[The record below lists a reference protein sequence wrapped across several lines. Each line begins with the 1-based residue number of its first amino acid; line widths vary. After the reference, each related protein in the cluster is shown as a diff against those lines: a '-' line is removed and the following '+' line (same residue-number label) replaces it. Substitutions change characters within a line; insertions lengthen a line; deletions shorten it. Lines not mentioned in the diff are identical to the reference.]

1 MTLEEPQSTAD
12 LSDFELE
19 DQAIAA
25 RRVQAYSTSALK
37 KALPI
42 DGLFIGHTAFT
53 TALQGL
59 DRVFQLATEVNM
71 PHGLRLIGPPGSGKT
86 SLLHY
91 FQRSLP
97 SSSLFE
103 QGLGAVYL
111 RVAKR
116 PSVSYLVSSLLRRY
130 GYPVKHVGA
139 ATLEPRINIVL
150 EAIRQ
155 KGTRLIILDEAQN
168 LVSGVLRRSQIETGN
183 SPTDFIRLLMDEA
196 RVGVVLAGSKAL
208 DEIGDFDD
216 ALKSRAVGRFHLD
229 DFAYDKVWLGLIQ
242 GFVKQCDW
250 YDIAVFMEPEINRKL
265 YDVAQGN
272 LRATKRLITESAL
285 VAADEG
291 ASAVTARHVQ
301 KAYTMI
307 YGTASQKANPYDQR
321 PA

>member
-1 MTLEEPQSTAD
+1 MNTGEQTTTEEFSE
-12 LSDFELE
+12 FELE
-19 DQAIAA
+19 DQAIGE
-25 RRVQAYSTSALK
+25 RRVQTYSMRALK
-37 KALPI
+37 TALPI
-42 DGLFIGHTAFT
+42 DGLFIGHTAFA
-53 TALQGL
+53 TALKGL
-59 DRVFQLATEVNM
+59 DRVFQLAKEVNM

-130 GYPVKHVGA
+130 GYPVKRVGSDS
-139 ATLEPRINIVL
+139 LEPRINIVL

-155 KGTRLIILDEAQN
+155 KGTRLIVFDEAQN
-168 LVSGVLRRSQIETGN
+168 LISAPLRRSQDETGN

-196 RVGVVLAGSKAL
+196 RVGIVLAGPSAL
-208 DEIGDFDD
+208 DDIGDFDD

-265 YDVAQGN
+265 FDVAKGN

-291 ASAVTARHVQ
+291 ASAVTAKHVQ
-301 KAYTMI
+301 KAFTMI
-307 YGTASQKANPYDQR
+307 YGTASEKGNPL
-321 PA
+321 